1 MVEIN
6 ITDSGG
12 KLPRKIG
19 FVANQPS
26 NENLLEINGFKL
38 VISKIPETTYF
49 CQTAN
54 LPGISIE
61 ALPQQTMFNPVLF
74 PGGNVAHES
83 FSVKFVVSESLNNWR
98 EIYNWIMSCSTYTD
112 FSKIVDTDKSLVSD
126 ATLFILNSKNGL
138 THTVRFYNLFPK
150 SLSSIEF
157 DFTDT
162 ELTTLVSSVEFAF
175 SHYEIVT

>member
-1 MVEIN
+1 
-6 ITDSGG
+6 
-12 KLPRKIG
+12 
-19 FVANQPS
+19 
-26 NENLLEINGFKL
+26 
-38 VISKIPETTYF
+38 
-49 CQTAN
+49 
-54 LPGISIE
+54 
-61 ALPQQTMFNPVLF
+61 MFNPVLF